1 MYFQELKKA
10 ASALDSGFLYSVVS
24 RLARLEQQSPN
35 AVKVYQIEF
44 ESVLKDKSIEYF
56 ATVEPRLG
64 TKGSTKGSM
73 DELHDDIKYLLH
85 GKHFDQFMRECQY
98 YSSMPKPVVKT
109 DSHAFREWLR
119 INQRNLVV

>member
-35 AVKVYQIEF
+35 AVMAYQAEF
-44 ESVLKDKSIEYF
+44 DNILKDKSIEHL
-56 ATVEPRLG
+56 ATVELRLG
-64 TKGSTKGSM
+64 TKGSM

-98 YSSMPKPVVKT
+98 YSSMPKPNIKAGNK
-109 DSHAFREWLR
+109 AFREWLR

>member
-35 AVKVYQIEF
+35 AVMAYQAEF
-44 ESVLKDKSIEYF
+44 ANVLKDKSIEYL

-64 TKGSTKGSM
+64 TKGSM

-98 YSSMPKPVVKT
+98 YSSMPKPNIKA
-109 DSHAFREWLR
+109 DNKAFREWLR
-119 INQRNLVV
+119 INQRNLAV

>member
-24 RLARLEQQSPN
+24 RLARLEQQSSN
-35 AVKVYQIEF
+35 AVMAYQAEF
-44 ESVLKDKSIEYF
+44 DNVLKDKSIEYL
-56 ATVEPRLG
+56 ATVEPRQG
-64 TKGSTKGSM
+64 TKGSM
-73 DELHDDIKYLLH
+73 DELQDDVKYLLH

>member
-1 MYFQELKKA
+1 MYYFQELKKA

-24 RLARLEQQSPN
+24 RLATLEKQSPN
-35 AVKVYQIEF
+35 AVMAYQAEF
-44 ESVLKDKSIEYF
+44 DNVLKDKSIEYL

-64 TKGSTKGSM
+64 SKGSM
-73 DELHDDIKYLLH
+73 DELQDDIKYLLH
-85 GKHFDQFMRECQY
+85 GKHLDQFMRECQQ

-119 INQRNLVV
+119 INQRNLVVER

>member
-35 AVKVYQIEF
+35 AVMAYQAEF
-44 ESVLKDKSIEYF
+44 DNVLKDKSIEHL
-56 ATVEPRLG
+56 ATVEPRQG
-64 TKGSTKGSM
+64 TKGSM
-73 DELHDDIKYLLH
+73 DELQDDIKYLLH
-85 GKHFDQFMRECQY
+85 GKGFKQFVWECQY
-98 YSSMPKPVVKT
+98 YSSMSKPVVKT
-109 DSHAFREWLR
+109 DNKAFREWLR

>member
-35 AVKVYQIEF
+35 AVMAYQAEF
-44 ESVLKDKSIEYF
+44 DNVLKDKSIEYL
-56 ATVEPRLG
+56 ASIGPRLG
-64 TKGSTKGSM
+64 TKGTM
-73 DELHDDIKYLLH
+73 DQLQDDIKYLLH

-109 DSHAFREWLR
+109 DNKAFREWLR

>member
-35 AVKVYQIEF
+35 AVMTYQAEF
-44 ESVLKDKSIEYF
+44 EAALKDKSIEYF

-64 TKGSTKGSM
+64 TKGSM
-73 DELHDDIKYLLH
+73 DKLHDDIKYLLH
-85 GKHFDQFMRECQY
+85 GKHFDQFMRECRH

-119 INQRNLVV
+119 IKQRNLIV

>member
-35 AVKVYQIEF
+35 AVMAYQAEF
-44 ESVLKDKSIEYF
+44 ENVLKDKSIEYLS
-56 ATVEPRLG
+56 TIEPRLG
-64 TKGSTKGSM
+64 TKGAM
-73 DELHDDIKYLLH
+73 EELHDDIKYLLH

-98 YSSMPKPVVKT
+98 YSSMPKPIVKT

>member
-24 RLARLEQQSPN
+24 RLATLEKQSPN
-35 AVKVYQIEF
+35 AVMAYQAEF
-44 ESVLKDKSIEYF
+44 ENVLKDKSIEHL
-56 ATVEPRLG
+56 ATVEQRLG
-64 TKGSTKGSM
+64 SKRNM
-73 DELHDDIKYLLH
+73 EDLADDITYLLR
-85 GKHFDQFMRECQY
+85 GMNFSQFMRECQH

>member
-24 RLARLEQQSPN
+24 RLATLEQQSPN
-35 AVKVYQIEF
+35 AVKAYQAEF
-44 ESVLKDKSIEYF
+44 DNVLKDKSIEYL

-64 TKGSTKGSM
+64 SKKSM
-73 DELHDDIKYLLH
+73 EDLADDMKYLLH
-85 GKHFDQFMRECQY
+85 GKHLDQFMRECHH
-98 YSSMPKPVVKT
+98 YSSKPKPVVKT

>member
-35 AVKVYQIEF
+35 AVKAYQAEF

-56 ATVEPRLG
+56 ATLEPRLG
-64 TKGSTKGSM
+64 TKGSM
-73 DELHDDIKYLLH
+73 DELQDDIKYLLH
-85 GKHFDQFMRECQY
+85 GKHFDQFMRECQH

-109 DSHAFREWLR
+109 DNKAFREWLR
-119 INQRNLVV
+119 TNQRNLVV

>member
-24 RLARLEQQSPN
+24 RLATLEKQSPN
-35 AVKVYQIEF
+35 AVMAYQREF
-44 ESVLKDKSIEYF
+44 DNVLKDKSIEYL
-56 ATVEPRLG
+56 AAVEPRLG
-64 TKGSTKGSM
+64 TKGSI
-73 DELHDDIKYLLH
+73 DELQDDIKYLLH
-85 GKHFDQFMRECQY
+85 GKHLDQFMRECQH

>member
-10 ASALDSGFLYSVVS
+10 ASALNSGFLYSVVS
-24 RLARLEQQSPN
+24 RLATLEQQSPN
-35 AVKVYQIEF
+35 AVKTYQSEF
-44 ESVLKDKSIEYF
+44 ENTLKDKSIEYLS
-56 ATVEPRLG
+56 TVEPRLG
-64 TKGSTKGSM
+64 TKRNM
-73 DELHDDIKYLLH
+73 EDLADDIKYLLH
-85 GKHFDQFMRECQY
+85 GKHLDQFMRECQH

>member
-35 AVKVYQIEF
+35 AVMAYQAEF
-44 ESVLKDKSIEYF
+44 EAALKDKSIEYF
-56 ATVEPRLG
+56 ATVDPRLG
-64 TKGSTKGSM
+64 TKGAV
-73 DELHDDIKYLLH
+73 DELQDDIKYLLH

-98 YSSMPKPVVKT
+98 YSSIPKPIVKT

-119 INQRNLVV
+119 INQPNLVV

>member
-35 AVKVYQIEF
+35 AVMAYQAEF
-44 ESVLKDKSIEYF
+44 DNVLKDKSIDYL

-64 TKGSTKGSM
+64 TKGSM
-73 DELHDDIKYLLH
+73 DELQDDIKYLLH
-85 GKHFDQFMRECQY
+85 GKHLDQFIRECQH
-98 YSSMPKPVVKT
+98 YSSMPKPAVKT

-119 INQRNLVV
+119 INQHNLVV

>member
-24 RLARLEQQSPN
+24 RLATLEQQSPN
-35 AVKVYQIEF
+35 AVKTYQSEF
-44 ESVLKDKSIEYF
+44 ENTLKDKSIEYL

-64 TKGSTKGSM
+64 SKKSM
-73 DELHDDIKYLLH
+73 EDLGDDIKYLLH
-85 GKHFDQFMRECQY
+85 GKHLDQFMRECQH

>member
-35 AVKVYQIEF
+35 AVVAYQTEF
-44 ESVLKDKSIEYF
+44 ENVLKDKSIEYLS
-56 ATVEPRLG
+56 TIEPRLG
-64 TKGSTKGSM
+64 TKGSM
-73 DELHDDIKYLLH
+73 DQLQDDIKYLLH
-85 GKHFDQFMRECQY
+85 GKHLDQFMRECQY

>member
-35 AVKVYQIEF
+35 AVVAYKTEF
-44 ESVLKDKSIEYF
+44 ENVLKDKSIEYLS
-56 ATVEPRLG
+56 TIEPRLG
-64 TKGSTKGSM
+64 TKGSM
-73 DELHDDIKYLLH
+73 DQLQDDIKYLLH
-85 GKHFDQFMRECQY
+85 GKHLDQFMRECQY

>member
-35 AVKVYQIEF
+35 AVMAYQAEF
-44 ESVLKDKSIEYF
+44 DNVLKDKSIEYL

-64 TKGSTKGSM
+64 TKGSI
-73 DELHDDIKYLLH
+73 DELQDDIKYLLH

-98 YSSMPKPVVKT
+98 YSRMPKPVVKT

>member
-10 ASALDSGFLYSVVS
+10 ASALDGGFLYSVVS

-35 AVKVYQIEF
+35 AVVAYQAEF
-44 ESVLKDKSIEYF
+44 ENVLKDKSIEYL

-64 TKGSTKGSM
+64 TKGSM
-73 DELHDDIKYLLH
+73 DELQDDIKYLLH

>member
-24 RLARLEQQSPN
+24 RLATLEQQSPN
-35 AVKVYQIEF
+35 AVMAYQAEF
-44 ESVLKDKSIEYF
+44 DNVLKDTPIEYL

-64 TKGSTKGSM
+64 SKKSM
-73 DELHDDIKYLLH
+73 EDLTDDIKALLY
-85 GKHFDQFMRECQY
+85 GKTFSQFMRECKHY
-98 YSSMPKPVVKT
+98 AEMPRPDIKT

>member
-24 RLARLEQQSPN
+24 RLARLEQQSSN
-35 AVKVYQIEF
+35 AVMAYQAEF
-44 ESVLKDKSIEYF
+44 DNVLKDKSIEYL
-56 ATVEPRLG
+56 ATVEPRQG
-64 TKGSTKGSM
+64 TKGSM
-73 DELHDDIKYLLH
+73 DELQDDVKYLLH

-98 YSSMPKPVVKT
+98 YSNMPKPVVKT

>member
-24 RLARLEQQSPN
+24 RLARLEQHSPN
-35 AVKVYQIEF
+35 AVMAYQAEF
-44 ESVLKDKSIEYF
+44 ENVLKDKSIEYL

-64 TKGSTKGSM
+64 SKKNM
-73 DELHDDIKYLLH
+73 EDLADDITYLMR
-85 GKHFDQFMRECQY
+85 GMTFSQFMRECQY

>member
-35 AVKVYQIEF
+35 AVMAYQAEF
-44 ESVLKDKSIEYF
+44 ANVLKDNSIEYL

-64 TKGSTKGSM
+64 SKKSM
-73 DELHDDIKYLLH
+73 EDLADDIKYLLH
-85 GKHFDQFMRECQY
+85 GKHLDQFMRECKHY
-98 YSSMPKPVVKT
+98 AEMSRPDVKT
-109 DSHAFREWLR
+109 DSKAFREWLR
-119 INQRNLVV
+119 INQHNLVV

>member
-24 RLARLEQQSPN
+24 RLATLEKQSPN
-35 AVKVYQIEF
+35 AVMAYQAEF
-44 ESVLKDKSIEYF
+44 ENVLKDKSIEYL

-64 TKGSTKGSM
+64 TKGAM
-73 DELHDDIKYLLH
+73 NELQDDIKYLLH
-85 GKHFDQFMRECQY
+85 GKHFDQFMRECQH
-98 YSSMPKPVVKT
+98 YSSMSKPVVKT

>member
-35 AVKVYQIEF
+35 AVMTYQAEF
-44 ESVLKDKSIEYF
+44 EAALKDKSIEYF

-64 TKGSTKGSM
+64 TKGSM
-73 DELHDDIKYLLH
+73 DKLHDDIKYLLH
-85 GKHFDQFMRECQY
+85 GKHFDQFMRECRH

-109 DSHAFREWLR
+109 DNKAFREWLR

>member
-24 RLARLEQQSPN
+24 RLATLEQQSPN
-35 AVKVYQIEF
+35 AVMAYQLEF
-44 ESVLKDKSIEYF
+44 DNVLKNKSIEYL

-64 TKGSTKGSM
+64 TKGSM
-73 DELHDDIKYLLH
+73 DELQNDIKYLLH
-85 GKHFDQFMRECQY
+85 GKHLDQFMRECQH

>member
-10 ASALDSGFLYSVVS
+10 ASALDSGFLYGVVS

-35 AVKVYQIEF
+35 AIMAYQAEF
-44 ESVLKDKSIEYF
+44 ENVLKDKSIEYL

-64 TKGSTKGSM
+64 TKGSM
-73 DELHDDIKYLLH
+73 NELQDDIKYLLH
-85 GKHFDQFMRECQY
+85 GKHLDQFMRECQH

-109 DSHAFREWLR
+109 DSQAFREWLR